1 MDQSKIATAEEGAF
15 TVLSPDSDLA
25 EVRYESSSGNNKT
38 NNRHYLYTFSGWR
51 VKETGAVL
59 QPGQTL
65 TFTELIAATGN
76 NDTVE
81 LEATWNGCDN
91 TTGRVQ
97 SANFYVSTTCEVADN
112 MSNGFSKAPETNFTE
127 ALHASR
133 VKGAEGLG
141 YSSNGNNPEI
151 IVVAPPTKEDTAYE
165 TDALLR
171 QSPVNPILPTTAPY
185 SGDGITLESFPSDEE
200 GLSSLRS
207 EGAKTI
213 KLDGKTVNKEDITS
227 DNFTARWYVMKYD
240 NNDG

>member
-1 MDQSKIATAEEGAF
+1 M
-15 TVLSPDSDLA
+15 
-25 EVRYESSSGNNKT
+25 
-38 NNRHYLYTFSGWR
+38 
-51 VKETGAVL
+51 L

-81 LEATWNGCDN
+81 LEATWNGCDS
-91 TTGRVQ
+91 TTKRVQ

-112 MSNGFSKAPETNFTE
+112 MSDGFSKVPETNYTE

-133 VKGAEGLG
+133 VKGAEGMG
-141 YSSNGNNPEI
+141 YSNNGNNPKI

-200 GLSSLRS
+200 VLSSLRS

-213 KLDGKTVNKEDITS
+213 KLTVDADGKVDEAYAQDDISNPSLRLQNDWLEGVGTPTLTIKNVSKEYISCAPKKTGATPHK
-227 DNFTARWYVMKYD
+227 TASCR
-240 NNDG
+240 

>member
-1 MDQSKIATAEEGAF
+1 M
-15 TVLSPDSDLA
+15 LSPDSDLA

-59 QPGQTL
+59 QPGQTP

-81 LEATWNGCDN
+81 LEATWNGCDS
-91 TTGRVQ
+91 TTKRVQ

-112 MSNGFSKAPETNFTE
+112 M
-127 ALHASR
+127 
-133 VKGAEGLG
+133 
-141 YSSNGNNPEI
+141 SNGNNPEI

-171 QSPVNPILPTTAPY
+171 QSPVNPMLPTTAPY

-200 GLSSLRS
+200 VLSSLRS

>member
-1 MDQSKIATAEEGAF
+1 ME
-15 TVLSPDSDLA
+15 
-25 EVRYESSSGNNKT
+25 ESSAFVPFVSFVCFVHMRLTCG
-38 NNRHYLYTFSGWR
+38 FSF
-51 VKETGAVL
+51 VCFVSFVVICLK
-59 QPGQTL
+59 
-65 TFTELIAATGN
+65 TEL
-76 NDTVE
+76 
-81 LEATWNGCDN
+81 
-91 TTGRVQ
+91 Q
-97 SANFYVSTTCEVADN
+97 
-112 MSNGFSKAPETNFTE
+112 E

-141 YSSNGNNPEI
+141 YSNNGNNPEI

-171 QSPVNPILPTTAPY
+171 QSPVNPMLPTTAPY

-200 GLSSLRS
+200 VLSSLRS